1 MKITPEGREH
11 QAGDLNCPA
20 CGAAIDGQWPRRHR
34 DGAVK
39 DCSGFVH
46 SEVFLRMVRT
56 VRRRLYTF
64 AMYAATQSEQN
75 SRPVAGATP

>member
-1 MKITPEGREH
+1 
-11 QAGDLNCPA
+11 
-20 CGAAIDGQWPRRHR
+20 
-34 DGAVK
+34 
-39 DCSGFVH
+39 
-46 SEVFLRMVRT
+46 VFLRMVRT